1 MDLDA
6 TERAVTD
13 PATLP
18 ASAGRPDSFDLD
30 GWIGGT
36 CGITRRA
43 TIYQRGDLFAEVDRL
58 KQEHGDA
65 ERIPPEQR
73 GVADRTPDTI
83 HAEWET
89 AATQLVQS
97 AMVVHVQDRTEE
109 RRRAIQDRLVKRDKL
124 DPDTPDDDTTILL
137 HKLADAIVKV
147 ELPGGVV
154 KEFPDGFPPA
164 KLREIKDRLGDS
176 GLYDALRAF
185 REATLAAPTVTVPLL
200 QGSSSGRG
208 GVT

>member
-6 TERAVTD
+6 TERAVNEQVVGVID
-13 PATLP
+13 
-18 ASAGRPDSFDLD
+18 DLD
-30 GWIGGT
+30 KWIDGT

-58 KQEHGDA
+58 KQEHEDA
-65 ERIPPEQR
+65 GQIPAEQR

-83 HAEWET
+83 LAEWET
-89 AATQLVQS
+89 AATQLVES

-109 RRRAIQDRLVKRDKL
+109 RRRAIQDRLVKHDKL
-124 DPDTPDDDTTILL
+124 DPAKPDDDTTILL
-137 HKLADAIVKV
+137 HKLADAIVKA
-147 ELPGGVV
+147 ELPGGAV
-154 KEFPDGFPPA
+154 KEFPDGFPPN
-164 KLREIKDRLGDS
+164 KLREIKARLGDS

-185 REATLAAPTVTVPLL
+185 REVTLTAPTVTVPLS
-200 QGSSSGRG
+200 QGSSSGRS

>member
-6 TERAVTD
+6 TERAVND
-13 PATLP
+13 QAVGIL
-18 ASAGRPDSFDLD
+18 DDLD
-30 GWIGGT
+30 KWIDGT

-58 KQEHGDA
+58 KQEHEDA
-65 ERIPPEQR
+65 EQIKPEQR
-73 GVADRTPDTI
+73 GVGDRSPDTI
-83 HAEWET
+83 LAEWEA

-109 RRRAIQDRLVKRDKL
+109 RRRAIQKRLEKDGL
-124 DPDTPDDDTTILL
+124 DPDKPDDDTTILL

-147 ELPGGVV
+147 KLPNGTT
-154 KEFPDGFPPA
+154 KDLPDGFPPA
-164 KLREIKDRLGDS
+164 KLREIKERLGDS

-185 REATLAAPTVTVPLL
+185 REATMTAPTVTVPLSP
-200 QGSSSGRG
+200 GSSSGRS